1 MCLYKLIYNILKIE
15 SIKFLLADIVMNAVY
30 KELIVQIINIIETS
44 SCSML
49 NNITGVLQLK

>member
-1 MCLYKLIYNILKIE
+1 MCLYKLIYNIFQIE
-15 SIKFLLADIVMNAVY
+15 SIKFFLADIVMNAVY